1 VIFDYTRPLDRF
13 KTARMQSDDV
23 VWRIVGHQFCSY
35 RFSAPSIKTRSTFC
49 RNEYNLTGL
58 CNRQSCP
65 LANSRYA
72 TVREKEGIVYLYV
85 KTAERAH
92 SPAQMWERIRL
103 NRNYEKA
110 LEQIDQE
117 LPYWSKFI
125 THKAKQRLTKIT
137 QYLIKMR
144 KLKLKE
150 DEKPTLVGI
159 NKKTERREATREE
172 KALKA
177 ARLEKSIEKELLE
190 RLKSGAYGDAPL
202 NVNEDV
208 WRRVVDGRR
217 EREQESEQQLL
228 EAEESEEDD
237 SDEELILDE
246 GDDEDELAGVREFI
260 SDDEESDEDDDEE
273 SDEDDDE
280 ELLDSD
286 GNPLD
291 LSDSSS
297 EEDSDDDDGAR
308 KKPAPKKRKAGR
320 PSGKDAKKK
329 KGECEE
335 AAFVNDNLTFAILSG
350 PRIEVEYEQEQETAP
365 LSREQLSQW

>member
-1 VIFDYTRPLDRF
+1 
-13 KTARMQSDDV
+13 MQSDDV

-72 TVREKEGIVYLYV
+72 TVREKEGIVYLYI

-92 SPAQMWERIRL
+92 SPAKMWERIRL

-117 LPYWSKFI
+117 LPYWNKFI

-144 KLKLKE
+144 KIKLKE
-150 DEKPTLVGI
+150 EEQPKLVGI
-159 NKKTERREATREE
+159 NKKTERREATREQ
-172 KALKA
+172 KALVA

-208 WRRVVDGRR
+208 WRRVVDGRK
-217 EREQESEQQLL
+217 ERELENEKELL
-228 EAEESEEDD
+228 EAEESEEEE
-237 SDEELILDE
+237 SDEELVL
-246 GDDEDELAGVREFI
+246 EDEEEEEDDLAGVREFI
-260 SDDEESDEDDDEE
+260 SDDEESDDE
-273 SDEDDDE
+273 SA
-280 ELLDSD
+280 LDSED
-286 GNPLD
+286 ASEND
-291 LSDSSS
+291 DASST
-297 EEDSDDDDGAR
+297 EGKKLGAKRR
-308 KKPAPKKRKAGR
+308 KSGGKGPDAKRKR
-320 PSGKDAKKK
+320 
-329 KGECEE
+329 
-335 AAFVNDNLTFAILSG
+335 G
-350 PRIEVEYEQEQETAP
+350 PRIEVEYEQETAP
-365 LSREQLSQW
+365 LSKEQLSQW